1 MSLKN
6 FAKAAGLA
14 GLGALL
20 CSTSANAAIVLSYAP
35 GDAIYS
41 GATPVIDFE
50 SPTPEFSGAV
60 VSGTLPGVNT
70 LPLGASGN
78 YGSVG
83 PLLGT
88 PETLDL
94 SGIAGDLAAISF
106 IWGSVD
112 FNNIF
117 SVLDASDNVIFSLTG
132 RELLDF
138 GAPGGLPYT
147 TEELNPIVTV
157 SFTDG
162 DLGLAK
168 KLQFSSTKN
177 SFEVDNFA
185 VNAVPEP
192 ATWAFMIFGFG
203 AIGTALRRRR
213 STKPALKLA

>member
-6 FAKAAGLA
+6 FAKAV

-20 CSTSANAAIVLSYAP
+20 CSTSANAAIILSYAP
-35 GDAIYS
+35 GNAVYS

-50 SPTPEFSGAV
+50 SPTPEFTGAV
-60 VSGTLPGVNT
+60 VSGTVSGEFT
-70 LPLGASGN
+70 EPLGASGN

-94 SGIAGDLAAISF
+94 SGIPGDLAAISF

-112 FNNIF
+112 FNNF
-117 SVLDASDNVIFSLTG
+117 FNVLDASDNVIFSLTG
-132 RELLDF
+132 KQLLDF

-147 TEELNPIVTV
+147 TEELNPIVTI

-168 KLQFSSTKN
+168 KLEFSSTKN
-177 SFEVDNFA
+177 SFEFDNFA

-203 AIGTALRRRR
+203 AIGTAMRRRR
-213 STKPALKLA
+213 SNKPALKFA

>member
-6 FAKAAGLA
+6 FAKAA

-35 GDAIYS
+35 GDAVYS
-41 GATPVIDFE
+41 GVAPVIDFDT
-50 SPTPEFSGAV
+50 PTPEFTGAI
-60 VSGTLPGVNT
+60 VSGTVSGEFT
-70 LPLGASGN
+70 EPLGASGN
-78 YGSVG
+78 YGAVG
-83 PLLGT
+83 PLLGS

-94 SGIAGDLAAISF
+94 SGIPGDLAAISF

-112 FNNIF
+112 FNNVLN
-117 SVLDASDNVIFSLTG
+117 VLDASDSVIFSLTG
-132 RELLDF
+132 KQLLDF

-147 TEELNPIVTV
+147 TEELNPIVTL

-162 DLGLAK
+162 DLGSAK
-168 KLQFSSTKN
+168 KLQFSSEKN
-177 SFEVDNFA
+177 SFEFDNFA

-203 AIGTALRRRR
+203 AIGTAMRRRR
-213 STKPALKLA
+213 SSKVALAPA

>member
-6 FAKAAGLA
+6 FAKAA

-35 GDAIYS
+35 VDAVYS
-41 GATPVIDFE
+41 GATPVIDFD
-50 SPTPEFSGAV
+50 SPTPEFSGAIV
-60 VSGTLPGVNT
+60 TGTTPGDFT
-70 LPLGASGN
+70 EPLGASGN
-78 YGSVG
+78 YGAVG

-94 SGIAGDLAAISF
+94 SGIPGDLAAISF

-112 FNNIF
+112 FSNVLD
-117 SVLDASDNVIFSLTG
+117 VLDASDNVIYSLTG
-132 RELLDF
+132 KQLLDF

-147 TEELNPIVTV
+147 NPELNPVVTL

-168 KLQFSSTKN
+168 KLQFSATKN
-177 SFEVDNFA
+177 SFEFDNFA

-213 STKPALKLA
+213 SDKPALKLA